1 MESLTPCEPKPH
13 QSLVLLLEAPH
24 TLAFR
29 QQSFYCHFS
38 EICLLL
44 DIDEGGY
51 RSDLVIVDEA
61 KDKKSKNVKTR
72 QVSESK
78 LRACRP
84 KCKDG
89 GVDGKKKH
97 RGVDDP
103 VHHC

>member
-1 MESLTPCEPKPH
+1 MEGLTSCEPKPH

-24 TLAFR
+24 ALNFK
-29 QQSFYCHFS
+29 QQSFYCNFS
-38 EICLLL
+38 EICPL
-44 DIDEGGY
+44 DIDEGGC

-61 KDKKSKNVKTR
+61 KAKKSKNVKTR